1 MMLPWCCKYPSVVD
15 NTYYFVFE
23 FLNSRERFMLIK
35 KLAQWHFMFYLLV
48 MVYVLVI
55 FSLQYVTVNL

>member
-15 NTYYFVFE
+15 NAYYFVFE

-35 KLAQWHFMFYLLV
+35 KLAQWHFMFYPPV
-48 MVYVLVI
+48 MGYVLVI